1 MSALRWIPTWKIPG
15 NGDPHWVRWQGDQW
29 HTLYPRMHVISPTPL
44 SWPSLDVIGEDYL
57 VFPTLSP
64 SAKSSVTVEAP
75 CPIGQDAAF
84 DFFSQVEHTATI
96 RRWVIGRPAGASL
109 QDIAVALE
117 LLLDAL
123 PNWWCDLDLD
133 SFGEPFSVYLL
144 HRYPQL
150 GVVTDVTRPI
160 VTVTE
165 IARVLKRP
173 LEEADRSGRPPV
185 PWPEA
190 RQHQPRPPEKRP
202 YRLLPLA
209 GRGD

>member
-1 MSALRWIPTWKIPG
+1 MTALRWIPTWKIPVH
-15 NGDPHWVRWQGDQW
+15 GDPHWVLWQGDQW
-29 HTLYPRMHVISPTPL
+29 RTLYPRMHVISPTRL

-57 VFPTLSP
+57 IFPTLP
-64 SAKSSVTVEAP
+64 PNAKTTVTVEAP

-84 DFFSQVEHTATI
+84 EFFGHVEHAATI
-96 RRWVIGRPAGASL
+96 RRWVIERPTGASL
-109 QDIAVALE
+109 QDITVALD
-117 LLLDAL
+117 LLLEAL

-133 SFGEPFSVYLL
+133 SFGEPFAVYLL
-144 HRYPQL
+144 HRYPKL

-165 IARVLKRP
+165 IARALKRA
-173 LEEADRSGRPPV
+173 LEEADWSGRPPF

-190 RQHQPRPPEKRP
+190 RQHHPRPQEKRP
-202 YRLLPLA
+202 YRMLPLA